1 MAVTVNKEDAVGKI
15 VSKLLGCALLGS
27 AALGMAAEIDVMT
40 QNQYLGADLTPVLG
54 AATANPFN
62 PEVFNAAVVMTL
74 QKIAAAR
81 PVERAKA
88 LAAQIAQRNPD
99 VVGLQEASRFA
110 CLPHPSVPEVPGRG
124 CDDPDVKGAFNDQLQ
139 NTEAALRGKYVVAGK
154 VTNLKVDAIPFAVNG
169 FPAILQVADRDAILV
184 RSGLSASW
192 VNFAP
197 IALCRISHEGCNFT
211 TRPPPFTTPLGP
223 IAIERGF
230 LAVDVAVKGHAYRI
244 FNTHLEQRLLAPNL
258 PETRL
263 LQVGQASEVLAAAL
277 GTWDGQRKLLVV
289 GDINSA
295 PQDTIPGAPTPY
307 QVFTRNG
314 FTDAWMMRPQ
324 ADDGLSC
331 CQSESLTNRKSELY
345 ERIDMIFTLTQ
356 LPLVLDMKLLGN
368 TMGDKTHPAGNGG
381 LWASDHA
388 AVAAKLRLD

>member
-1 MAVTVNKEDAVGKI
+1 
-15 VSKLLGCALLGS
+15 
-27 AALGMAAEIDVMT
+27 
-40 QNQYLGADLTPVLG
+40 
-54 AATANPFN
+54 
-62 PEVFNAAVVMTL
+62 
-74 QKIAAAR
+74 
-81 PVERAKA
+81 
-88 LAAQIAQRNPD
+88 
-99 VVGLQEASRFA
+99 
-110 CLPHPSVPEVPGRG
+110 
-124 CDDPDVKGAFNDQLQ
+124 
-139 NTEAALRGKYVVAGK
+139 
-154 VTNLKVDAIPFAVNG
+154 
-169 FPAILQVADRDAILV
+169 
-184 RSGLSASW
+184 
-192 VNFAP
+192 
-197 IALCRISHEGCNFT
+197 
-211 TRPPPFTTPLGP
+211 
-223 IAIERGF
+223 AIERGF
-230 LAVDVAVKGHAYRI
+230 LAVDVTVKGQSYRI

-314 FTDAWMMRPQ
+314 FTDAWTMRPQ
-324 ADDGLSC
+324 VDDGLSC

-368 TMGDKTHPAGNGG
+368 TMGDKTHPAGTGG

-388 AVAAKLRLD
+388 AVAAKLHFD

>member
-1 MAVTVNKEDAVGKI
+1 MAANKEDAVSKI
-15 VSKLLGCALLGS
+15 VSKLLGTALLGGAS
-27 AALGMAAEIDVMT
+27 LGMAAEIDVMT

-62 PEVFNAAVVMTL
+62 PDVFNAAVVMTL
-74 QKIAAAR
+74 QKIAAAQ

-99 VVGLQEASRFA
+99 VVGLQEVSRFA
-110 CLPHPSVPEVPGRG
+110 CLPNPSVPEVPGRG

-184 RSGLSASW
+184 RSGLPASW

-197 IALCRISHEGCNFT
+197 IALCRISGEGCNFT
-211 TRPPPFTTPLGP
+211 TRPPEFATPLGP
-223 IAIERGF
+223 ISIERGF
-230 LAVDVAVKGHAYRI
+230 LAVDVTVKGQSYRI

-263 LQVGQASEVLAAAL
+263 LQVGQASEILATAL
-277 GTWDGQRKLLVV
+277 GTWDGKRKLLVV
-289 GDINSA
+289 GDMNSA
-295 PQDTIPGAPTPY
+295 PQDTIPGVPTPY
-307 QVFTRNG
+307 QVFTLNG
-314 FTDAWMMRPQ
+314 FTDTWTMRPQ
-324 ADDGLSC
+324 VDDGLSC

-368 TMGDKTHPAGNGG
+368 TMGDKTRPAGNGG

-388 AVAAKLRLD
+388 AVAAKLHFD

>member
-1 MAVTVNKEDAVGKI
+1 MVVTVNKEDAVNKI

-40 QNQYLGADLTPVLG
+40 QNQYLGADLTPVLS

-99 VVGLQEASRFA
+99 VVGLQEATRFA
-110 CLPHPSVPEVPGRG
+110 CLPHPSVPEVPGKG
-124 CDDPDVKGAFNDQLQ
+124 CDDPDVREAFNDQLQ

-184 RSGLSASW
+184 RSGLTASW

-230 LAVDVAVKGHAYRI
+230 LAVDVTVKGHAYRI

-263 LQVGQASEVLAAAL
+263 LQVGQASELLAAAL
-277 GTWDGQRKLLVV
+277 GTWDGQRKLVVV
-289 GDINSA
+289 GDMNSA

-314 FTDAWMMRPQ
+314 FTDAWTMRPQ

-331 CQSESLTNRKSELY
+331 CQSESLTNRKSALY

-356 LPLVLDMKLLGN
+356 LPRVLDMKLLGD
-368 TMGDKTHPAGNGG
+368 TMGDKTRPAGNDG

-388 AVAAKLRLD
+388 AVAAKLRFD